1 MLFRS
6 ADREEL
12 CDFIR
17 SITYRRVKKEP
28 IAGPRN
34 MVDLLELVKAY
45 YYDPYMKG
53 SNSIKVVLP
62 AILNSS
68 DYLKEKYSKPIY
80 GAENGIRS
88 LNFNNMTWIKYE
100 NGKVADPYKRLPK
113 LFEDIS
119 DVDTEL
125 INVHAELNNG
135 SAASVAYE
143 RLQAEDVPQ
152 ELREAIEK
160 GLLKYCELDTLA
172 MVMIYEAWIDMLNK
186 S

>member
-1 MLFRS
+1 
-6 ADREEL
+6 
-12 CDFIR
+12 
-17 SITYRRVKKEP
+17 
-28 IAGPRN
+28 
-34 MVDLLELVKAY
+34 
-45 YYDPYMKG
+45 
-53 SNSIKVVLP
+53 
-62 AILNSS
+62 
-68 DYLKEKYSKPIY
+68 
-80 GAENGIRS
+80 
-88 LNFNNMTWIKYE
+88 MTWIKYE